1 MKGTLFSADFVKDS
15 NDNLRLLE
23 LNTDTGFSSGALN
36 HVEFTSFIDL
46 ISTNNINEVHV
57 IYKDFHKNFVN
68 SLSQSLNQ
76 SGLIDSFVKTIEED
90 GTIYPTIVED
100 SSTKFILRCAY
111 DESAIFDSMY
121 CKQKDELLKL
131 FYDSDDTGSIAQFF
145 VSSSDINI
153 DVLERN
159 VNDTNSPDVLVKNI
173 LDVHQSIKFYKI
185 DGTGS
190 VEDNF
195 NEFIQNNSE
204 NSIIINYYNNPSE
217 LVHKS
222 IRSYNI
228 IYGSNLDIL
237 NLADVEVD
245 AVFDKPTTISYNNV
259 SSSNL
264 IDDKH
269 YYEFTTTYPN
279 LEYRKGGLFEE
290 ESITDTDGNPVLVS
304 DVVIGNEY
312 KSIFVSGSPD
322 TDNSRIFMEW
332 TSQGSELPSGSFVTS
347 SVLVNSIKVPIR
359 KKLISHI
366 TTFDSASFRSVSN
379 QHILVYDSSS
389 DELRYKTIMTVD
401 TETDYL
407 LKDDND
413 ITKVISNDIEVLEND
428 HFSYILDFEDVD
440 TYLLHETGLNIKVV
454 AHNACFP
461 AGTKIK
467 LQNGDTKNIEDI
479 VEGDS
484 LVSFDT
490 HNKKF
495 NVGRV
500 EKLNKSIQ
508 TGLIYIKTE
517 TGEELKSTF
526 GHKIYSQNGWV
537 FAKDLK
543 VGDELIN
550 SSGIV
555 SIIDTIDIIDGEFEV
570 YHILNVGNDHT
581 YFANNILV
589 HNWSYYAP
597 SPPPGYACFISG
609 TKVLLEDNTE
619 KNIEDIVIG
628 DVVLSYNEENR
639 VIEPKKVINAIS
651 PIHDDLVKYSLS
663 NGTSITSTFD
673 HTYYVNGLQLAS
685 YKPEWSNERYDLPSD
700 VVEIKV
706 GDLFNLSNGETVK
719 IESIEELERVNTQTY
734 IISVEDNR
742 NFYANNILV
751 HNKI

>member
-15 NDNLRLLE
+15 SDNLRLLE
-23 LNTDTGFSSGALN
+23 LNTDTGFSNGALN

-57 IYKDFHKNFVN
+57 IYKEFHKNFVN
-68 SLSQSLNQ
+68 SLSQSLSQTN
-76 SGLIDSFVKTIEED
+76 LIDSFVKTIEED

-145 VSSSDINI
+145 VSSSDVNI

-159 VNDTNSPDVLVKNI
+159 VNDTNSPDVLVKNT
-173 LDVHQSIKFYKI
+173 LDVHQPIKFYKI

-204 NSIIINYYNNPSE
+204 NSIILNYYNNPSE
-217 LVHKS
+217 SIHKS

-245 AVFDKPTTISYNNV
+245 AVFDKPTTISYSNV

-279 LEYRKGGLFEE
+279 LEYSKGGIFDE

-304 DVVIGNEY
+304 DIVIGNEY

-322 TDNSRIFMEW
+322 TDTVSVFTAW
-332 TSQGSELPSGSFVTS
+332 SHAGSELPSGSIVTS
-347 SVLVNSIKVPIR
+347 SVLVNSIKTPIR

-366 TTFDSASFRSVSN
+366 TTFDSASFRSVGN

-389 DELRYKTIMTVD
+389 DELRYKSIMTVD

-413 ITKVISNDIEVLEND
+413 ITKVISNDIEVLED
-428 HFSYILDFEDVD
+428 EHFSYILDFEDVD
-440 TYLLHETGLNIKVV
+440 TYLLHESGLNIKVV

-467 LQNGDTKNIEDI
+467 LENGDTKNIEDI
-479 VEGDS
+479 IEGDS

-495 NVGRV
+495 TVGRV

-508 TGLIYIKTE
+508 TGLIHIKTE

-589 HNWSYYAP
+589 HNWSGGY

-609 TKVLLEDNTE
+609 TKVLMEGGSE
-619 KNIEDIVIG
+619 KNIEDVVIG
-628 DVVLSYNEENR
+628 DIVLSYNEEKGY
-639 VIEPKKVINAIS
+639 IESKKVINTIS

-663 NGTSITSTFD
+663 NGTNIVSTFD

-685 YKPEWSNERYDLPSD
+685 HKPEWSNERYDLPSD
-700 VVEIKV
+700 VVKIKV
-706 GDLFNLSNGETVK
+706 GDLFNLSNGESVK
-719 IESIEELERVNTQTY
+719 IESIEELERVDTQTY